1 MFWVNLRKQ
10 PTFGDATTGFPPN
23 DAWETSAEIPYWWR
37 VTFYVDL
44 DSASDWLKQIS
55 LAPRPIKISTLVP
68 QNSFREEIHVGC
80 FLRLVLKVAESWCF
94 KVVFNMLF
102 VCLLVVLQ
110 RRARLNQNLR
120 QKRKRNGRL
129 RVVSRPIHL
138 IPRMKMVGSLLYIF
152 NVA

>member
-1 MFWVNLRKQ
+1 MFWINLRKQ
-10 PTFGDATTGFPPN
+10 PTFGDATTGFP
-23 DAWETSAEIPYWWR
+23 AKWR
-37 VTFYVDL
+37 LRNERSNSILMTCHFLDL
-44 DSASDWLKQIS
+44 GSASDWLKQIS
-55 LAPRPIKISTLVP
+55 LTPRPIKISTLIP
-68 QNSFREEIHVGC
+68 QNSFREEINVGC

-102 VCLLVVLQ
+102 VFLLVVLQ

-129 RVVSRPIHL
+129 HAVLRPIHL
-138 IPRMKMVGSLLYIF
+138 IPRMKMVRSLLYIF

>member
-1 MFWVNLRKQ
+1 MFWINLRKQ
-10 PTFGDATTGFPPN
+10 PTFRDPTWFPAKWRLRN
-23 DAWETSAEIPYWWR
+23 KRSNSILMTCHFLDLGSA
-37 VTFYVDL
+37 F
-44 DSASDWLKQIS
+44 DWLKQIS

-68 QNSFREEIHVGC
+68 QNSFREEINVGC

-120 QKRKRNGRL
+120 QKRKRNDRL
-129 RVVSRPIHL
+129 HVVSRPIHL
-138 IPRMKMVGSLLYIF
+138 IPRMKMVRSLLCIF